1 MTRTYFKTREAGG
14 DLWYYFSVDGK
25 FSSSRNA
32 VKDLARRI
40 SGADYEL
47 EQVTEDEYLASFRT
61 FARFQDFD
69 KVIEGSDDKTR
80 WLQVGCDDFKS
91 LYFRT
96 SREVMEAVRMVM
108 EYTSNSMAGSDGARE
123 VIKYLKK
130 KVAAREKFEAG
141 MEKLLG
147 ALIAQDPV
155 KASEILNPIIA
166 AETIAQGPGMDPS
179 ED

>member
-14 DLWYYFSVDGK
+14 DQWYYFSVNEE
-25 FSSSRNA
+25 FSHARK
-32 VKDLARRI
+32 VVIDLARRI

-47 EQVTEDEYLASFRT
+47 EQVTEDEYLTSFRT
-61 FARFQDFD
+61 FARFQDFA

-91 LYFRT
+91 LYFST
-96 SREVMEAVRMVM
+96 SREVMEAVRLVM
-108 EYTSNSMAGSDGARE
+108 EYTSNSMAGPDGARE

-130 KVAAREKFEAG
+130 KVAAREKFED
-141 MEKLLG
+141 KLRV
-147 ALIAQDPV
+147 A
-155 KASEILNPIIA
+155 EI
-166 AETIAQGPGMDPS
+166 TAQGPALDPS

>member
-14 DLWYYFSVDGK
+14 DLWYYFAVNEE
-25 FSSSRNA
+25 FSPARK
-32 VKDLARRI
+32 VVTDLARRI

-61 FARFQDFD
+61 FARDADFN
-69 KVIEGSDDKTR
+69 KVIVGPEDKNR

-91 LYFRT
+91 LYFST
-96 SREVMEAVRMVM
+96 SREVIEAVRLVM
-108 EYTSNSMAGSDGARE
+108 EYTSNSVAGPDGARE

-130 KVAAREKFEAG
+130 KIAAREKFED
-141 MEKLLG
+141 KLR
-147 ALIAQDPV
+147 
-155 KASEILNPIIA
+155 A
-166 AETIAQGPGMDPS
+166 AEITAQGPCMDPS